1 MLAVI
6 MIRTA
11 GRDQV
16 YWFAGFRPAH
26 GVSIG
31 IDFEV
36 QPLSAGLACLAAVL
50 LTAAMTFSWRYF
62 DRVATYYHALMLTFL
77 AGITGFCLTGDLFDL
92 FVWFELMGVSAYAL
106 TAYRPEER
114 GPIQGALNFAITNS
128 IGAYLSLSG
137 IGLIYGRT
145 GALNMA
151 QIGVA
156 IAKHPAD
163 RLVVVAFLLVIAGL
177 LIKSAIV
184 PFHFWL
190 ADAHAV
196 APTPVCVLFSGVMVE
211 LGLYG
216 IARVYWSVFGQ
227 ALGHR
232 AAISHVF
239 LGLGLLTAVAGALFC
254 FRERHIKRMLAF
266 STISHAGMFLI
277 GMALL
282 TQLGLAGA
290 AVYVIGHGLVKGAL
304 FLCTGIVLHR
314 LGSVSEPWLHGR
326 GRPLR
331 VTGVVFTLAGLGLAD
346 LPPFATFLGKG
357 WIEAGAEAWLIPVL
371 VVCSALV
378 GGAVLRVAGG
388 VFYGL
393 GDRPTEDPQMAKE
406 AAEETSET
414 TGGKD
419 RTPLTMLIP
428 PTVLVVATLVVG
440 LIGQLGPA
448 VQAAAV
454 RFEDQAGYNATVL
467 EGARLTHPVAL
478 SASGPASVTVADVLT
493 GLGSVA
499 GALILAWLALYWRR
513 LPLLR
518 GYRPNASVAAAARH
532 FQSGVVNDY
541 VTWIVIGLTCLGAL
555 FAAIIGLPSVTCR
568 AGCYPVR
575 RGRNPAPAGGHLVS
589 AACGRVE
596 RVTVI
601 TVTREFADHVADIA
615 ELLEGDEVPDEALH
629 RLTALGAELVPGS
642 TAAAVAIAMA
652 NGGLTFAAS
661 DQRLDELHRL
671 QLDSGEGP
679 VVETLRHNEPRR
691 VDDTTAERRWPAF
704 GRAAA
709 EAGFGSCL
717 VLPLRTD
724 RQPAGAVALYA
735 PEPGVFRGAAHDV
748 ALLVAAQGGTAV
760 HNAALYGTCR
770 RMVDNLHVAL
780 ESRAVIEQAK
790 GILHAELG
798 SRPRRPL
805 TCSAA
810 TPRTPTSGSG
820 KSPPGSSRDG

>member
-1 MLAVI
+1 VLPLLVAAAVTACGPLFRRGRRALDLVAISTAACVAVLLFLI

-11 GRDQV
+11 RGDQL
-16 YWFAGFRPAH
+16 YWFGGFRPAH

-50 LTAAMTFSWRYF
+50 VTAAMTFSWRYF
-62 DRVATYYHALMLTFL
+62 DRVATYYHAMMLTFL

-128 IGAYLSLSG
+128 VGAYLSLSG
-137 IGLIYGRT
+137 IAVIYGRT

-151 QIGVA
+151 QIGA
-156 IAKHPAD
+156 SIAKHPAD

-227 ALGHR
+227 ALGDR
-232 AAISHVF
+232 AAISHIF
-239 LGLGLLTAVAGALFC
+239 LALGLLTALTGAVFC

-277 GMALL
+277 GIALL
-282 TQLGLAGA
+282 TPLGLAGV

-314 LGSVSEPWLHGR
+314 LGSVNEPWLHGR

-331 VTGVVFTLAGLGLAD
+331 VTGAVFTVAGLGLAD
-346 LPPFATFLGKG
+346 LPPFATYLGKG
-357 WIEAGAEAWLIPVL
+357 WIEASAGPWLIPIL
-371 VVCSALV
+371 ILCSSLA

-393 GDRPTEDPQMAKE
+393 GDRPFEDRQMAE
-406 AAEETSET
+406 GAAEETSET
-414 TGGKD
+414 TGGKG
-419 RTPLTMLIP
+419 RTPLTMIVPPVTLLIAAI
-428 PTVLVVATLVVG
+428 V
-440 LIGQLGPA
+440 IGVIGPLGPA

-454 RFEDQAGYNATVL
+454 RFEDQAGYIATVL
-467 EGARLTHPVAL
+467 HGAHVTHPVAPY
-478 SASGPASVTVADVLT
+478 APGPAGVTVAGVLA

-499 GALILAWLALYWRR
+499 GALILAGLGLYWRR

-518 GYRPNASVAAAARH
+518 GYRPNARLAAAARR

-541 VTWIVIGLTCLGAL
+541 VTWIVVGLACLGGV
-555 FAAIIGLPSVTCR
+555 F
-568 AGCYPVR
+568 
-575 RGRNPAPAGGHLVS
+575 
-589 AACGRVE
+589 
-596 RVTVI
+596 
-601 TVTREFADHVADIA
+601 
-615 ELLEGDEVPDEALH
+615 
-629 RLTALGAELVPGS
+629 
-642 TAAAVAIAMA
+642 
-652 NGGLTFAAS
+652 
-661 DQRLDELHRL
+661 
-671 QLDSGEGP
+671 
-679 VVETLRHNEPRR
+679 
-691 VDDTTAERRWPAF
+691 
-704 GRAAA
+704 
-709 EAGFGSCL
+709 
-717 VLPLRTD
+717 
-724 RQPAGAVALYA
+724 AVAL
-735 PEPGVFRGAAHDV
+735 R
-748 ALLVAAQGGTAV
+748 
-760 HNAALYGTCR
+760 
-770 RMVDNLHVAL
+770 
-780 ESRAVIEQAK
+780 
-790 GILHAELG
+790 
-798 SRPRRPL
+798 
-805 TCSAA
+805 
-810 TPRTPTSGSG
+810 
-820 KSPPGSSRDG
+820 

>member
-1 MLAVI
+1 VDQLLPLVVVVPLLVAAAVTAFGPLLRSRRRLLDLAAILAAAAVAVMLCVI
-6 MIRTA
+6 MVRTA
-11 GRDQV
+11 GGDQV
-16 YWFAGFRPAH
+16 YWFGGFRPAR

-36 QPLSAGLACLAAVL
+36 QPISAGLACLAAVL
-50 LTAAMTFSWRYF
+50 VTAAMTFSWRYF
-62 DRVATYYHALMLTFL
+62 ERVATYFQALMLTFL
-77 AGITGFCLTGDLFDL
+77 AGIVGFCLTGDLFDL

-128 IGAYLSLSG
+128 VGAYLSLSG
-137 IGLIYGRT
+137 IALIYGQT

-156 IAKHPAD
+156 VAKHPAD

-239 LGLGLLTAVAGALFC
+239 LALGLLTAVTGAVFC

-277 GMALL
+277 GIALL
-282 TQLGLAGA
+282 TPLGLAGA
-290 AVYVIGHGLVKGAL
+290 AVYVIGHGLVKAAL

-314 LGSVSEPWLHGR
+314 LGSVNEPWLHGR

-357 WIEAGAEAWLIPVL
+357 WIEASAGPWLIPVL
-371 VVCSALV
+371 IVCSSLA

-393 GDRPTEDPQMAKE
+393 GDRPTEDPQMARE

-414 TGGKD
+414 AGGKN
-419 RTPLTMLIP
+419 RTPLTMIVP
-428 PTVLVVATLVVG
+428 PAILVVAAIVIGV
-440 LIGQLGPA
+440 IGQLGHF

-454 RFEDQAGYNATVL
+454 RFEDEAGYDATVL
-467 EGARLTHPVAL
+467 HGAHITHPVAL
-478 SASGPASVTVADVLT
+478 SAAGPTAVTATDVLA
-493 GLGSVA
+493 GLGSVL
-499 GALILAWLALYWRR
+499 GALIMAGLALYWRR

-518 GYRPNASVAAAARH
+518 AYRPSASLAASARR

-541 VTWIVIGLTCLGAL
+541 ITWVVIGLACLGGV
-555 FAAIIGLPSVTCR
+555 FAFVIRLAGSVPPASDLTPR
-568 AGCYPVR
+568 ASRISHASPLL
-575 RGRNPAPAGGHLVS
+575 PAPSHNV
-589 AACGRVE
+589 
-596 RVTVI
+596 VT
-601 TVTREFADHVADIA
+601 TTR
-615 ELLEGDEVPDEALH
+615 L
-629 RLTALGAELVPGS
+629 
-642 TAAAVAIAMA
+642 
-652 NGGLTFAAS
+652 
-661 DQRLDELHRL
+661 
-671 QLDSGEGP
+671 
-679 VVETLRHNEPRR
+679 
-691 VDDTTAERRWPAF
+691 
-704 GRAAA
+704 
-709 EAGFGSCL
+709 
-717 VLPLRTD
+717 
-724 RQPAGAVALYA
+724 
-735 PEPGVFRGAAHDV
+735 
-748 ALLVAAQGGTAV
+748 
-760 HNAALYGTCR
+760 
-770 RMVDNLHVAL
+770 
-780 ESRAVIEQAK
+780 
-790 GILHAELG
+790 
-798 SRPRRPL
+798 
-805 TCSAA
+805 
-810 TPRTPTSGSG
+810 
-820 KSPPGSSRDG
+820 